1 MGSEVVTTATTP
13 VPSPLAVTGIV
24 DIDIP
29 NRTLA
34 VRLSE
39 LESGYSKL
47 WWRES
52 HAALKAAELNG
63 WRSHRTVYASTP
75 TASDVAHAVPG
86 DYQMLLF
93 RFPSGEA
100 SFVQLVGRAG
110 LIAIVVLDR
119 SAGRFVSVKFLHR
132 P

>member
-1 MGSEVVTTATTP
+1 MTAATTP

-29 NRTLA
+29 SRVLA

-52 HAALKAAELNG
+52 HAALKAAERIG
-63 WRSHRTVYASTP
+63 WRLHRTVYVSTP

-86 DYQMLLF
+86 DYQMLLV
-93 RFPSGEA
+93 RFPSGVSAFTE
-100 SFVQLVGRAG
+100 LVGKPG
-110 LIAIVVLDR
+110 LTALVSIDR
-119 SAGRFVSVKFLHR
+119 SSGHFMSVKFLNR